1 MAQISRSVATLRIM
15 GDNLIPADITSLL
28 GCDSTYEQTKG
39 QVLIGRISGHKR
51 VARLGMWRLE
61 ATDHEPENIDAQI
74 SELLDKLTKDISVWG
89 SISDEFEIDLFCGLF
104 MEESNEGM
112 EISPSSLKSLG
123 ERGIVLSLDIYDG
136 NDEAPADGDPCPCG
150 SGKNYKECC
159 KVDA

>member
-15 GDNLIPADITSLL
+15 GDNLIPADISSLL
-28 GCDSTYEQTKG
+28 GCDPTYEQTKG
-39 QVLIGRISGHKR
+39 QILIGKKTGHKR
-51 VARLGMWRLE
+51 VARFGMWRLE

-74 SELLDKLTKDISVWG
+74 TELLNQLSQDISVWN
-89 SISDEFEIDLFCGLF
+89 SISAEFEIDLFCGLF

-112 EISPSSLKSLG
+112 EISPISLKSLG

-136 NDEAPADGDPCPCG
+136 NDEAPAHGDPCPCG
-150 SGKNYKECC
+150 SGKKYKECC